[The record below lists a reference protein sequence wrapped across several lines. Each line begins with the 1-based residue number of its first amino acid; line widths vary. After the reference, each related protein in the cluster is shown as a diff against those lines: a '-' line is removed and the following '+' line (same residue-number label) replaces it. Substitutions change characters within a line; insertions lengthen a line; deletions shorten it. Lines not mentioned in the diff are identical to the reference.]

1 MNALT
6 DIALGTASSAASKA
20 IVPWLCLA
28 AIMALGS
35 AGAAGMYAGYEV
47 ANARYADEQKKLL
60 VAFAEAS
67 TAQKEALKE
76 SRRRGDEATGM
87 FLQEL
92 RAMTIVNTT
101 INKEVQR
108 EIQRTVYTDCKLPDS
123 GAALLIQHV
132 DDVNLKLLESDQP

>member
-1 MNALT
+1 MSALT
-6 DIALGTASSAASKA
+6 DLALGTASSATSKA
-20 IVPWLCLA
+20 ILPWLCLA
-28 AIMALGS
+28 ALLALGS

-47 ANARYADEQKKLL
+47 ANARYADGQKKLME
-60 VAFAEAS
+60 AFAEAS

-76 SRRRGDEATGM
+76 SRRRGDEATGV
-87 FLQEL
+87 FLKEL

-101 INKEVQR
+101 VNKEVQR

-132 DDVNLKLLESDQP
+132 EDVNLKLMESDKP